1 MRLASR
7 IASLVLALTGSLLST
22 GAVAADPGFCHSVCD
37 SERRACKADVAQLAA
52 EDGEGLLVMQEKNQ
66 LARTAS
72 RTGAPTSIPV
82 KAGEQTA
89 VANRRIQRT
98 AACETAYGRCE
109 RSCKAPEAKAPV
121 SPIYTPRKS
130 G

>member
-1 MRLASR
+1 MRLASLR
-7 IASLVLALTGSLLST
+7 LALAGCLLST
-22 GAVAADPGFCHSVCD
+22 AAYAADPGFCHSVCD

-72 RTGAPTSIPV
+72 RTGAPSSAPSL
-82 KAGEQTA
+82 ANERTA

-98 AACETAYGRCE
+98 AACESAYQRCE
-109 RSCKAPEAKAPV
+109 RSCRAPEAKAPA

>member
-1 MRLASR
+1 MRCAILSAALAGWLAST
-7 IASLVLALTGSLLST
+7 AAF
-22 GAVAADPGFCHSVCD
+22 AADPGFCHSVCD

-52 EDGEGLLVMQEKNQ
+52 EDGEGLLVMQERNQ

-72 RTGAPTSIPV
+72 RTGAPSSAQAL
-82 KAGEQTA
+82 AGERQA

-98 AACETAYGRCE
+98 AACESTYQRCE
-109 RSCKAPEAKAPV
+109 RSCRAPEAKAPA
-121 SPIYTPRKS
+121 SPFYTPRKS

>member
-1 MRLASR
+1 MRPAFLIAALA
-7 IASLVLALTGSLLST
+7 GWLLST
-22 GAVAADPGFCHSVCD
+22 AAHAADPGFCHSVCD

-52 EDGEGLLVMQEKNQ
+52 EDGDGLLAMQEKNQ

-72 RTGAPTSIPV
+72 RTGAPSSAP
-82 KAGEQTA
+82 ALANERQA
-89 VANRRIQRT
+89 VANRRIQRS
-98 AACETAYGRCE
+98 AGCDTAYQRCE
-109 RSCKAPEAKAPV
+109 RSCRAPEAKAPA